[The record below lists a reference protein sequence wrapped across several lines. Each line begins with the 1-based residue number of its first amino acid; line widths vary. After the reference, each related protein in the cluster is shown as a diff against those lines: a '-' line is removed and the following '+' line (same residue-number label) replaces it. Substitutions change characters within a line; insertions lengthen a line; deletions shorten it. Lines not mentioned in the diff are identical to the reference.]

1 VALGQLTA
9 DRDREAPVND
19 NHPEAPS
26 DVQGSGVDSMP
37 TLDLDTLALLVRAA
51 NLVRRHLDT
60 YVLYN
65 VHLNWT
71 SWDVLTIINDRP
83 GISTREIADVAVISK
98 SGTTQVCDL
107 LVERALIYR
116 TRETGDRRLTQV
128 YPTSRGSRLVTD
140 LIPQI
145 SDAYH
150 RYIETGRAPVGDT
163 FRTALRELFLPPS
176 GTTRIPMDTQ

>member
-1 VALGQLTA
+1 VAL
-9 DRDREAPVND
+9 RDREALVND
-19 NHPEAPS
+19 NHLPTPPDGPGSEAI
-26 DVQGSGVDSMP
+26 SMP

-83 GISTREIADVAVISK
+83 GISTRQITDIAVISK

-107 LVERALIYR
+107 LVDRSLIYR
-116 TRETGDRRLTQV
+116 TRETGDRRLTQL

-150 RYIETGRAPVGDT
+150 QYIATGRAPVGDT

-176 GTTRIPMDTQ
+176 STPGISVDTP